1 MNFSEQFNAIEN
13 LKAKIL
19 LEHCLFDKQV
29 NYCNN
34 LKIINDDKRIGL
46 ILRDQE
52 IFIYKR
58 NLKHATV
65 CNNLFVMADD
75 RLRISIIVTKNRTN
89 I

>member
-1 MNFSEQFNAIEN
+1 MNFSEQFSTIEN

-19 LEHCLFDKQV
+19 LEHCLFEKQQHH
-29 NYCNN
+29 CNH

-46 ILRDQE
+46 ILREQE

-58 NLKHATV
+58 DLKVAQT
-65 CNNLFVMADD
+65 CGNLFIIADD

>member
-29 NYCNN
+29 NYCNR
-34 LKIINDDKRIGL
+34 LQIINDNKRIGL
-46 ILRDQE
+46 VLRNQE

-58 NLKHATV
+58 DLKVAQA
-65 CNNLFVMADD
+65 CGNLFIIADD
-75 RLRISIIVTKNRTN
+75 RLRISIIVTKN
-89 I
+89 

>member
-19 LEHCLFDKQV
+19 LEHCLFEKQV
-29 NYCNN
+29 NYCNR
-34 LKIINDDKRIGL
+34 LQIINDDKRIGV

-58 NLKHATV
+58 NLKVATT
-65 CNNLFVMADD
+65 CNNLFVIADD
-75 RLRISIIVTKNRTN
+75 RLRINIIVTKN
-89 I
+89 